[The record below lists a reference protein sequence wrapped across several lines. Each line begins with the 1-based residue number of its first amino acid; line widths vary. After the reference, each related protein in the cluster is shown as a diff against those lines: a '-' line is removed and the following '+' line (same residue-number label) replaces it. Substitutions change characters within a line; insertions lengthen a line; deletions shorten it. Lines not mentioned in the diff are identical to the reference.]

1 MSGWPETRRQLA
13 TQLRPYWPFR
23 DELTVDDGI
32 IMKSDRIVI
41 PLRARSEI
49 LAKLHL
55 AHHGV
60 EKTRLRA
67 RSCVYWINI
76 NCDIE
81 NMIQRC
87 DICQRELF
95 AQPSEPLMQHEVPSR
110 PWQVVGTD
118 LFSISRNNYL
128 IIGDYYSKFPFVE
141 LIEGRATSDM
151 IVKLTKRIFSEQGVP
166 DRVVSY
172 NGGHFDSQAYKLFAK
187 AWGFEHVTSSPHYP
201 RSNGFVERQI
211 QTIKRTLKKVASAR
225 VDTDMA
231 MLILRSTPIDHHLP
245 SPAEMLNARKMRANL
260 PVKILNAHP
269 EKGAISERLF
279 ERQRQQKVYHDQGAI
294 AQLTPLVRG
303 QPVRIQHHVTGKWN
317 QATIETVRPEP
328 RSYDVRTASGGVL
341 RRNRVQIRRSHET
354 RPITE
359 SWANIDITDAELG
372 LTGYVMFRKDRIGRR
387 GGGVIL
393 YVKESI
399 QAYEIKLEREAD
411 CDEAVW
417 CKIVSGNSKLTIGLV
432 YRSPN
437 INEEDNTKIKNAI
450 KEVSKGECIIM
461 GDFNHG
467 HIQWNSLESTGIED
481 QQFLCLIQDSFL
493 TQHVLEPTR
502 GENVLDIVLSSQ
514 KELVDN
520 VKIFEPLGNSDHNQ
534 IHFDINVKSESKNKK
549 TYKRNFHKG
558 NYKDMRKYLAQLD
571 WNNMLMNKTA
581 IECWNILKY
590 EIESIIDKF
599 VPFRK
604 QGKRCRKKHLSKEAI
619 RKIMLKQTMWRV
631 YRRTRKEEDYAKY
644 KEALNAAT
652 TEIRQSKRSYEQ
664 KLACNIKNDSK
675 SFYAYVRSKQ
685 NVQDKVGPLEDSA
698 GNIISQ
704 GFLMAEDLNGYF
716 SSVFTKEDIS
726 SLPVADAKF
735 QGAKSEYLGPLVVTP
750 ELVAK
755 KIRAMKDNKSPGV
768 DGIPPKLLMET
779 VDQISIPLARVF
791 NLSLKEGVVPFEW
804 KEANIIPL
812 FKKGS
817 RNKSEN
823 YRPESLTSVICKLL
837 ERLIK
842 DHMVDFLVKHK
853 LLNSSQHGFLKAR
866 SCLTNM
872 LCFLEEITKWIDVG
886 SPVDIIYLDFQK
898 AFDKVPHQRLLLK
911 LKAHG
916 IGDSI
921 TDWIEQWLTDR
932 RQRVVVDGE
941 VSNWK
946 SVLSGVPQGS
956 VLGPILFLIYIN
968 DLDDSITSNVLKF
981 ADDTKLFRKVNTDGD
996 KQHLQNDLDRL
1007 VKWSGFRAVWYCSFK
1022 G

>member
-1 MSGWPETRRQLA
+1 
-13 TQLRPYWPFR
+13 
-23 DELTVDDGI
+23 
-32 IMKSDRIVI
+32 
-41 PLRARSEI
+41 
-49 LAKLHL
+49 
-55 AHHGV
+55 
-60 EKTRLRA
+60 
-67 RSCVYWINI
+67 
-76 NCDIE
+76 
-81 NMIQRC
+81 
-87 DICQRELF
+87 
-95 AQPSEPLMQHEVPSR
+95 
-110 PWQVVGTD
+110 
-118 LFSISRNNYL
+118 
-128 IIGDYYSKFPFVE
+128 
-141 LIEGRATSDM
+141 
-151 IVKLTKRIFSEQGVP
+151 
-166 DRVVSY
+166 
-172 NGGHFDSQAYKLFAK
+172 
-187 AWGFEHVTSSPHYP
+187 
-201 RSNGFVERQI
+201 
-211 QTIKRTLKKVASAR
+211 
-225 VDTDMA
+225 
-231 MLILRSTPIDHHLP
+231 
-245 SPAEMLNARKMRANL
+245 
-260 PVKILNAHP
+260 
-269 EKGAISERLF
+269 
-279 ERQRQQKVYHDQGAI
+279 
-294 AQLTPLVRG
+294 
-303 QPVRIQHHVTGKWN
+303 
-317 QATIETVRPEP
+317 
-328 RSYDVRTASGGVL
+328 
-341 RRNRVQIRRSHET
+341 
-354 RPITE
+354 
-359 SWANIDITDAELG
+359 
-372 LTGYVMFRKDRIGRR
+372 
-387 GGGVIL
+387 
-393 YVKESI
+393 
-399 QAYEIKLEREAD
+399 
-411 CDEAVW
+411 
-417 CKIVSGNSKLTIGLV
+417 
-432 YRSPN
+432 
-437 INEEDNTKIKNAI
+437 
-450 KEVSKGECIIM
+450 
-461 GDFNHG
+461 
-467 HIQWNSLESTGIED
+467 
-481 QQFLCLIQDSFL
+481 
-493 TQHVLEPTR
+493 
-502 GENVLDIVLSSQ
+502 
-514 KELVDN
+514 
-520 VKIFEPLGNSDHNQ
+520 
-534 IHFDINVKSESKNKK
+534 
-549 TYKRNFHKG
+549 
-558 NYKDMRKYLAQLD
+558 MRKYLAKLD

-599 VPFRK
+599 VPFQK

-735 QGAKSEYLGPLVVTP
+735 QGAKSDYLGPLVVTP

-755 KIRAMKDNKSPGV
+755 KIKAMKDNKSPGV

-823 YRPESLTSVICKLL
+823 YRPVSLTSVICKLL

-1007 VKWSGFRAVWYCSFK
+1007 VKWSEKWQMLFNFGKCKCLHTGHGNLNVNYKMADTVLGTTVKEKDLGVTISADMKVSEQCGIAASKGNQILGLIRRNITYKGKKLIIPLYKAIVRPHLEYCIQAWRPYRKKDIDTLERIQRRATKMIPELRDLSYEERLKECGLTTLETRRLRGDQIEVFKILNGYENIDRNMFFSLKKDSRTRGHEVKLVKDQCRLDIRKHSFSQRTINEWNK
-1022 G
+1022 LSTDCVTASSVNMFKNKVDAYLRRAGYK